1 MWTGNLLS
9 IPGKTINKTELA
21 RIYPSKLLLFG
32 EYSVLSGSQ
41 ALAVPLPHWKGEW
54 IQEESNSMPED
65 SPLLTYIDWLKS
77 HDHISAASAAHMIND
92 AEEGWKYVADIPIG
106 YGLGSSG
113 AFVAALYDRY
123 ITKENSSNPSSDLL
137 MLSKME
143 SYFHG
148 ASSGMD
154 PMVSFSGQAVYKDEA
169 GTFQSVNDPG
179 WPEGFQV
186 YLLDSGVERS
196 TGPLVQIY
204 KELIKD
210 REFKLKIEH
219 ELIPAVE
226 HAIHFYLSQ
235 TGGMLEECISIISQF
250 QREYFSMLIP
260 DPIKDQWDE
269 LIETPGMYVKF
280 CGAGGGGFF
289 QVITTASQQPTGM
302 ASLTRIF

>member
-1 MWTGNLLS
+1 M
-9 IPGKTINKTELA
+9 
-21 RIYPSKLLLFG
+21 
-32 EYSVLSGSQ
+32 
-41 ALAVPLPHWKGEW
+41 
-54 IQEESNSMPED
+54 
-65 SPLLTYIDWLKS
+65 
-77 HDHISAASAAHMIND
+77 
-92 AEEGWKYVADIPIG
+92 EG
-106 YGLGSSG
+106 
-113 AFVAALYDRY
+113 
-123 ITKENSSNPSSDLL
+123 
-137 MLSKME
+137 
-143 SYFHG
+143 YFHG

-186 YLLDSGVERS
+186 YLLDSGVARS

-210 REFKLKIEH
+210 REFKLKVEH

-226 HAIHFYLSQ
+226 HAIHLYLSN
-235 TGGMLEECISIISQF
+235 TGGMLEEYINIISQF

-260 DPIKDQWDE
+260 DPVKDQWDE

-289 QVITTASQQPTGM
+289 QVITTASQPPTDID
-302 ASLTRIF
+302 SLIRIF